1 MNDELHTKLLDFL
14 YKNINSILFW
24 IIIFLILPIIVFI
37 ITCEFFSNNIEK
49 FGAFGSYIGGVS
61 TFFISVLTLF
71 TLIILYITYIKTT
84 NFNKNQLKIAQHEL
98 EINNFTYI
106 TNIIKTN
113 FENIIKDDIKNYEK
127 ETAYLPDEL
136 KKAYPFEKTRVDFL
150 SNYFIRLLNDPR
162 NYIMKEDLSPELIK
176 FLNKRL
182 ADKSPKIDIRLY
194 AKEYV
199 KYMET
204 KYLNSIYP
212 LIKSLCIKINNSTDK
227 EQKELLNDILIASID
242 SQILFWSLAL
252 INDSCFDKFMVIP
265 SYIIE
270 KSNFDV

>member
-113 FENIIKDDIKNYEK
+113 FENIIKDDIKNHEK
-127 ETAYLPDEL
+127 KMAHLHDNF
-136 KKAYPFEKTRVDFL
+136 KKEYPFEKTRVDFL
-150 SNYFIRLLNDPR
+150 SNYFISLLN
-162 NYIMKEDLSPELIK
+162 
-176 FLNKRL
+176 
-182 ADKSPKIDIRLY
+182 
-194 AKEYV
+194 
-199 KYMET
+199 
-204 KYLNSIYP
+204 YP
-212 LIKSLCIKINNSTDK
+212 
-227 EQKELLNDILIASID
+227 
-242 SQILFWSLAL
+242 
-252 INDSCFDKFMVIP
+252 
-265 SYIIE
+265 
-270 KSNFDV
+270 